1 MGYRIVYPGQKRKRN
16 PILRKRIIARMLI
29 FLLSLL
35 LLFPVAVPPGK
46 QVLAELLLPNETAV
60 SAMEDALR
68 NLREGEN
75 LDNVLAVFCEA
86 VIPFEK

>member
-1 MGYRIVYPGQKRKRN
+1 MGYRIVYPGVKRKRN
-16 PILRKRIIARMLI
+16 PIRQKRIIARMLI

-46 QVLAELLLPNETAV
+46 QVLTKLMLPKETAV
-60 SAMEDALR
+60 SAMEDAIR
-68 NLREGEN
+68 NMREGEN
-75 LDNVLAVFCEA
+75 LENALAAFCEA